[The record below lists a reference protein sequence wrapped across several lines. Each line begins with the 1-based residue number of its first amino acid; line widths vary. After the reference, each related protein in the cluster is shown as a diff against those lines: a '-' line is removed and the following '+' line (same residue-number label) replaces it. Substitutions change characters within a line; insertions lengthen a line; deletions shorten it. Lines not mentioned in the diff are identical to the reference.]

1 MLPPV
6 VTKTVEHLT
15 SAVISFAVI
24 MVAGAF
30 VARHIAQIIFF
41 ISKPMADVR
50 LLFRSGSRTTQTHHT
65 NKGQPQLPFRIS
77 D

>member
-15 SAVISFAVI
+15 SSVISFVVI

-30 VARHIAQIIFF
+30 VAMILAHLFGGKSQSKRQTIFSIVSF
-41 ISKPMADVR
+41 GGLCAAAYYAMSR
-50 LLFRSGSRTTQTHHT
+50 LNG
-65 NKGQPQLPFRIS
+65 GG
-77 D
+77 

>member
-30 VARHIAQIIFF
+30 VAMILAHSFGGKSQIKRQTIFSIVSF
-41 ISKPMADVR
+41 GSLCAAAYYAVSR
-50 LLFRSGSRTTQTHHT
+50 LSG
-65 NKGQPQLPFRIS
+65 GG
-77 D
+77 